1 MTATSLRER
10 SKERRYRAVLL
21 AGMRLF
27 AEQGYDVTT
36 VAQIAEEAEVSTRS
50 VSAYFPTKLHIATAS
65 SSAAADRLILALR
78 SRDEGE
84 SVVDRVVQWLREEPA
99 FVPEEEWRLRA
110 AMLERNPVLQGS
122 GPEDSPP
129 LLAIAADAI
138 AEDLDIPPDH
148 PGVQIALGIVAG
160 IVVRVELLF
169 GSHREDEETLVLIH
183 DALSG
188 AVDAVRRSSHSS
200 D

>member
-1 MTATSLRER
+1 MQKGYACRMAATSLRER

-50 VSAYFPTKLHIATAS
+50 VSAYFPTKLHIAAAS

-84 SVVDRVVQWLREEPA
+84 SVVDRVVQWLREEPS

-129 LLAIAADAI
+129 L
-138 AEDLDIPPDH
+138 LDIPPDH

-169 GSHREDEETLVLIH
+169 GSHREDEATLVLIH

-188 AVDAVRRSSHSS
+188 AVDAIRRTSHSS

>member
-1 MTATSLRER
+1 MAATSLRER

-27 AEQGYDVTT
+27 AEQGYDATT

-78 SRDEGE
+78 SRDEGA

-129 LLAIAADAI
+129 LLAIA
-138 AEDLDIPPDH
+138 EDLDVPLDH
-148 PGVQIALGIVAG
+148 PGVQITLGILAG

-169 GSHREDEETLVLIH
+169 GSHRENEETLALIH
-183 DALSG
+183 DALAG
-188 AVDAVRRSSHSS
+188 AVDAVRRSSRSS
-200 D
+200 G